1 MGMNWLTY
9 DDWKTIIEM
18 EGGRCLLV
26 SWQKGI
32 LPVVASS
39 VILEGSSE
47 KKACYTGTENVC

>member
-1 MGMNWLTY
+1 MNWLTY